1 MKVACDSA
9 QVANRCS
16 FSGSKG
22 EVRIDGVILDL
33 DGLVLDT
40 EIGYWFAWKH
50 AAKSMGYKVSSSLL
64 ESLSGRDSKEVR
76 RRMMV
81 FFGEDFEWRE
91 FTRRS
96 NEFWYRYVW
105 KRGIPVKRG
114 VLSCLALF
122 EKKGVPYCLAT
133 NSHRANALECLELA
147 GLGGRFDL
155 IVARDDVRLGKPS
168 PEVFLLASARL
179 AVGADRCLV
188 LEDSGSGV
196 AGARAAGAFTVLVPS
211 MSRNDPS
218 TRRLAHRECR
228 DLQQVSERLAVL
240 WS

>member
-1 MKVACDSA
+1 MKVAYDSA
-9 QVANRCS
+9 QVANGCAVS
-16 FSGSKG
+16 DSKMD
-22 EVRIDGVILDL
+22 VKIDAVILDL

-40 EIGYWFAWKH
+40 EIGFWLAWKH
-50 AAKSMGYKVSSSLL
+50 AAKSMGSKVPNSLR
-64 ESLSGRDSKEVR
+64 ESLSGRDSQEVR

-96 NEFWYRYVW
+96 NEFWYRYVS

-114 VLSCLALF
+114 LLGCLALF

-133 NSHRANALECLELA
+133 NSHRASALECLELA

-155 IVARDDVRLGKPS
+155 MVTRDDVNLGKPS

-179 AVGADRCLV
+179 GVGADRCLV
-188 LEDSGSGV
+188 LEDSLSGV
-196 AGARAAGAFTVLVPS
+196 AAARAAGAFTVLVPS

-228 DLQQVSERLAVL
+228 DLQEVSELLAVL